1 MDQSNLI
8 NKDLAVKLCNSI
20 ELVYNSASEIKSV
33 KEQDYEP
40 LMEHFDI
47 IGGFFKIK
55 DKLGVLILCYLVNR
69 RLVKGKSYITLN
81 ELMSAFECSL
91 VDSISIN
98 EQLEYFRKNKILVS
112 TKKTFGKKEDIE
124 YALTQNTLNAV
135 LKGDAEILNDKKE
148 QSFTAF
154 LNLFH
159 SVVYD
164 NELDDEDVS
173 SELSVLMDEFDKLEE
188 IKYLKGERL
197 CPEELAIYLF
207 VVARQ
212 SIFGDTKVSLER
224 IFRVAV
230 NDNFSKYDVI
240 KASIGA
246 KYEKYVPY
254 LLTLFFFI
262 WINNLLGL
270 IPVFP
275 GGANVTGNISV
286 ALVLAVLTFIIT
298 TVSGNKNYWQ
308 HIFAMPG
315 VPKGVLILLT
325 PIEILG
331 MFLRPFVLMIRLFAN
346 IAAGHIIA
354 LSFFCLI
361 FIFGQESLYG
371 TGGGLGVSPLSL
383 VFTVFMAM
391 LELLVAFLQA
401 YVFTLLSSVYIG
413 AAVEEHHHDD
423 HH

>member
-1 MDQSNLI
+1 MKVSKLSLI
-8 NKDLAVKLCNSI
+8 SIVTFIALSLVFTISGTAQDSSAVQTQAVEATAAEAGAEHVATEPAHEDHAAGEEKLNAGKLIMEHIADSHGWHLWGHTSI
-20 ELVYNSASEIKSV
+20 PLPVIVYNAQRGLTVFSSARFEHGHKA
-33 KEQDYEP
+33 YE
-40 LMEHFDI
+40 
-47 IGGFFKIK
+47 GYK
-55 DKLGVLILCYLVNR
+55 
-69 RLVKGKSYITLN
+69 LN
-81 ELMSAFECSL
+81 EAGKIEAVNEMGEVDAHTATVNEEISAATY
-91 VDSISIN
+91 DISITKN
-98 EQLEYFRKNKILVS
+98 VCSIFITIAILLLVFTSVAKMYTNKRKGLAP
-112 TKKTFGKKEDIE
+112 TG
-124 YALTQNTLNAV
+124 LQNAV
-135 LKGDAEILNDKKE
+135 EPI
-148 QSFTAF
+148 
-154 LNLFH
+154 
-159 SVVYD
+159 
-164 NELDDEDVS
+164 
-173 SELSVLMDEFDKLEE
+173 
-188 IKYLKGERL
+188 I
-197 CPEELAIYLF
+197 
-207 VVARQ
+207 
-212 SIFGDTKVSLER
+212 IFMRD
-224 IFRVAV
+224 
-230 NDNFSKYDVI
+230 DVI
-240 KASIGA
+240 KASIGEK

-270 IPVFP
+270 IPIFP

-298 TVSGNKNYWQ
+298 VVSGNKYYWQ

-315 VPKGVLILLT
+315 VPKGVLVLLT

>member
-1 MDQSNLI
+1 MKVSKLSLI
-8 NKDLAVKLCNSI
+8 SIITFIALSFVFTISGTAQDSSAVQTQAVEATAAEAGAEHVATEPAHEEHAAGEEKLNAGKLIMEHIADSHGWHLWGHTSI
-20 ELVYNSASEIKSV
+20 PLPVIVYNAQRGLTVFSSARFEHGHKA
-33 KEQDYEP
+33 YE
-40 LMEHFDI
+40 
-47 IGGFFKIK
+47 GYK
-55 DKLGVLILCYLVNR
+55 
-69 RLVKGKSYITLN
+69 LN
-81 ELMSAFECSL
+81 EAGKIEAVNEMGEVDAHTATVNEEISAATY
-91 VDSISIN
+91 DISITKN
-98 EQLEYFRKNKILVS
+98 VCSIFITIAILLLVFTSVAKMYTNKRKGLAP
-112 TKKTFGKKEDIE
+112 TG
-124 YALTQNTLNAV
+124 LQNAV
-135 LKGDAEILNDKKE
+135 EPI
-148 QSFTAF
+148 
-154 LNLFH
+154 
-159 SVVYD
+159 
-164 NELDDEDVS
+164 
-173 SELSVLMDEFDKLEE
+173 
-188 IKYLKGERL
+188 I
-197 CPEELAIYLF
+197 
-207 VVARQ
+207 
-212 SIFGDTKVSLER
+212 IFMRD
-224 IFRVAV
+224 
-230 NDNFSKYDVI
+230 DVI
-240 KASIGA
+240 KASIGEK

-270 IPVFP
+270 IPIFP

-298 TVSGNKNYWQ
+298 VVSGNKYYWQ

-315 VPKGVLILLT
+315 VPKGVLVLLT

>member
-1 MDQSNLI
+1 MKVSKLSLI
-8 NKDLAVKLCNSI
+8 SIITFIALSLVFTISGTAQDSSAVQTQAVEATAAEAGAEHVATEPAHEEHAAGEEKLNAGKLIMEHIADSHGWHLWGHTSI
-20 ELVYNSASEIKSV
+20 PLPVIVYNAQRGLTVFSSARFEHGHKA
-33 KEQDYEP
+33 YE
-40 LMEHFDI
+40 
-47 IGGFFKIK
+47 GYK
-55 DKLGVLILCYLVNR
+55 
-69 RLVKGKSYITLN
+69 LN
-81 ELMSAFECSL
+81 EAGKIEAVNEMGEVDAHTATVNEEISAATY
-91 VDSISIN
+91 DISITKN
-98 EQLEYFRKNKILVS
+98 VCSIFITIAILLLVFTSVAKMYTNKRKGLAP
-112 TKKTFGKKEDIE
+112 TG
-124 YALTQNTLNAV
+124 LQNAV
-135 LKGDAEILNDKKE
+135 EPI
-148 QSFTAF
+148 
-154 LNLFH
+154 
-159 SVVYD
+159 
-164 NELDDEDVS
+164 
-173 SELSVLMDEFDKLEE
+173 
-188 IKYLKGERL
+188 I
-197 CPEELAIYLF
+197 
-207 VVARQ
+207 
-212 SIFGDTKVSLER
+212 IFMRD
-224 IFRVAV
+224 
-230 NDNFSKYDVI
+230 DVI
-240 KASIGA
+240 KASIGEK

-270 IPVFP
+270 IPIFP

-298 TVSGNKNYWQ
+298 VVSGNKYYWQ

-315 VPKGVLILLT
+315 VPKGVLVLLT

>member
-1 MDQSNLI
+1 MKVSKLSLISVITFLTLTLVFSISNKAQDSSAVQTHAVAATTAEAGTEQVAAEPAHEEHAAGEEKLDAGKLI
-8 NKDLAVKLCNSI
+8 MEHIADSHGWHLWGKTAIPLPVI
-20 ELVYNSASEIKSV
+20 VYNQQRGFTVFSSARFEHGHKT
-33 KEQDYEP
+33 YE
-40 LMEHFDI
+40 
-47 IGGFFKIK
+47 GYK
-55 DKLGVLILCYLVNR
+55 
-69 RLVKGKSYITLN
+69 LN
-81 ELMSAFECSL
+81 EAGKVEAVNEMAEVDAHSATVNEEITAATY
-91 VDSISIN
+91 DISITKN
-98 EQLEYFRKNKILVS
+98 VCSIFITIAILLVVFTSVARSYTNKRKGMAPTGL
-112 TKKTFGKKEDIE
+112 
-124 YALTQNTLNAV
+124 QNAV
-135 LKGDAEILNDKKE
+135 E
-148 QSFTAF
+148 QI
-154 LNLFH
+154 
-159 SVVYD
+159 VVFMRD
-164 NELDDEDVS
+164 
-173 SELSVLMDEFDKLEE
+173 
-188 IKYLKGERL
+188 
-197 CPEELAIYLF
+197 
-207 VVARQ
+207 
-212 SIFGDTKVSLER
+212 
-224 IFRVAV
+224 
-230 NDNFSKYDVI
+230 DVI
-240 KASIGA
+240 KASIGEK

-270 IPVFP
+270 IPIFP

-286 ALVLAVLTFIIT
+286 AMVLAVLTFIIT
-298 TVSGNKNYWQ
+298 VVSGNKYYWQ

-315 VPKGVLILLT
+315 VPKGVLVLLT

-361 FIFGQESLYG
+361 FIFGQETLYG

>member
-1 MDQSNLI
+1 MKVSKLSLI
-8 NKDLAVKLCNSI
+8 SIITFLTLSVVFSISGSAQDSSAVQTQAVEATAAEAGAEHVAAEPAHEEHASGEEKLNAGKLIMEHIADSHGWHLWGHTSI
-20 ELVYNSASEIKSV
+20 PLPVIVYNAQRGLTVFSSARFEHGHKA
-33 KEQDYEP
+33 YEGY
-40 LMEHFDI
+40 M
-47 IGGFFKIK
+47 
-55 DKLGVLILCYLVNR
+55 
-69 RLVKGKSYITLN
+69 LN
-81 ELMSAFECSL
+81 EAGKIEAVNEMGEVDAHSATVNEEITAATY
-91 VDSISIN
+91 DISITKN
-98 EQLEYFRKNKILVS
+98 VCSIFITIAILLLVFTSVAKMYTNKRKGLAP
-112 TKKTFGKKEDIE
+112 TG
-124 YALTQNTLNAV
+124 LQNAV
-135 LKGDAEILNDKKE
+135 EPI
-148 QSFTAF
+148 
-154 LNLFH
+154 
-159 SVVYD
+159 
-164 NELDDEDVS
+164 
-173 SELSVLMDEFDKLEE
+173 
-188 IKYLKGERL
+188 I
-197 CPEELAIYLF
+197 
-207 VVARQ
+207 
-212 SIFGDTKVSLER
+212 IFMRD
-224 IFRVAV
+224 
-230 NDNFSKYDVI
+230 DVI
-240 KASIGA
+240 KASIGEK

-270 IPVFP
+270 IPIFP

-298 TVSGNKNYWQ
+298 VVSGNKYYWQ

-315 VPKGVLILLT
+315 VPKGVLVLLT